1 MTKPPTQIGVGSS
14 APNFTLHDA
23 SGTSYELRELLKDR
37 SVVLI
42 FYPGD
47 MTPGCTMQ
55 LCAVRDDWSTFD
67 KAGVAVFGVNHA
79 NAASHAKFAKAH
91 AFPFPLLI
99 DDGMSVSE
107 KYGAVKK
114 IFKKKII
121 SRTVVGIRQDGMI
134 AFYRKGMPKDTEIL
148 KAFK

>member
-1 MTKPPTQIGVGSS
+1 MTKPSAQIGVGSP
-14 APNFTLHDA
+14 APNFTLKDA
-23 SGTSYELRELLKDR
+23 DGTPYELRELLKEK

-55 LCAVRDDWSTFD
+55 LCAIRDDWSIFD
-67 KAGVAVFGVNHA
+67 KAGIAVLGVNHA
-79 NAASHAKFAKAH
+79 NAVSHAKFTKAYT
-91 AFPFPLLI
+91 FQFPLLI
-99 DDGMSVSE
+99 DEGMTVSE
-107 KYGAVKK
+107 KYGAIKK

-121 SRTVVGIRQDGMI
+121 SRTVVGIRKDGVI
-134 AFYRKGMPKDTEIL
+134 VFYRRGMPKDTEIL